1 MMQLAIERQM
11 NMHQPQSIQLAKS
24 REIVPCFS
32 CKVRGR
38 SVCSALDTGDL
49 DRLAAVA
56 TRRSV
61 SKGQVFIDEGEPAN
75 DFFSIT
81 SGTVKLFKLLPN
93 GRQQITGFATG
104 GGFLGLAVSNGY
116 AFSAEAIGTVHLC
129 RFPRSKLLVLLE
141 AFPQLEQRLLQ
152 IACNELVTAQ
162 EQMLLLGRKTA
173 RERVASFLVTQP
185 HDTISSHHPVDR
197 IALPM
202 IRADI
207 ADYLG
212 LTIETVSRML
222 SRFKAERRIE
232 TPSNDEVIILD
243 RLWLDGLAAGLH

>member
-1 MMQLAIERQM
+1 MS
-11 NMHQPQSIQLAKS
+11 MHQPESIWLAES
-24 REIVPCFS
+24 REIAPCIS
-32 CKVRGR
+32 CKVRQR

-49 DRLAAVA
+49 NRLAAVA
-56 TRRSV
+56 ARRSL

-81 SGTVKLFKLLPN
+81 SGTVKLFKLLPD

-104 GGFLGLAVSNGY
+104 GDFLGLAVSDGY
-116 AFSAEAIGTVHLC
+116 AFSAEAIGPVRLC
-129 RFPRSKLLVLLE
+129 RFPRSKLLMLLA

-185 HDTISSHHPVDR
+185 HDTVSLRHPIDR
-197 IALPM
+197 VALPM

-212 LTIETVSRML
+212 LTLETVSRMF
-222 SRFKAERRIE
+222 SRFKAEKRIE

-243 RLWLDGLAAGLH
+243 RLWLDALAAGLH